1 MIVVVVAT
9 GPHARIG
16 LGSGGLCLVR
26 VAGRGW
32 YNVVALGMRM
42 GIDIVWILLTNTQ
55 VGTRFV

>member
-1 MIVVVVAT
+1 MIVVVVAI

-32 YNVVALGMRM
+32 YNEVAL